1 MMHFM
6 VIGGPIMWGLL
17 LMGVVALIVYL
28 ERTLHLH
35 RARISWEDFLRGIFN
50 VIERDNIDEALSIC
64 DDTPGPVA
72 HLARTAILNRDR
84 DAAVLQQ
91 ALQSA
96 GESEIAR
103 MRRRFTVIATTAQV
117 APLLGLLGTIFKMV
131 DGLMHIQQ
139 QTPIVQ
145 RMDVLDPLM
154 QALLLTAGGLTVAIP
169 CYLGYSLLVVKVE
182 RLVVEMQAASAEI
195 MATMIRGGRDT
206 TNAQSGES

>member
-1 MMHFM
+1 MMDFLAT
-6 VIGGPIMWGLL
+6 GGPIMWGLVI
-17 LMGVVALIVYL
+17 MGVVALLVYL

-50 VIERDNIDEALSIC
+50 VIERNNIDEALSIC

-72 HLARTAILNRDR
+72 RLARVAIMNRNEDG
-84 DAAVLQQ
+84 AALRQ
-91 ALQSA
+91 ALESA

-103 MRRRFTVIATTAQV
+103 MRRRFTIIATTAQV

-131 DGLMHIQQ
+131 DGLMRVQQ

-154 QALLLTAGGLTVAIP
+154 QALVLTAAGLTVAIP
-169 CYLGYSLLVVKVE
+169 CYLAYTLLVVKVE
-182 RLVVEMQAASAEI
+182 RIVVDMHSAAAEI
-195 MATMIRGGRDT
+195 MATMTRGFT
-206 TNAQSGES
+206 PSASQPETE